1 MGPAYSLTLPPSLT
15 SSLLHPSFNL
25 SILPEEALLLKSIQ
39 IVFPPAFIAF
49 LISPSPHDKSPER
62 LKTHSVLPPKFGLG
76 EVSNFKQLMCGTL
89 YFCPSYQT
97 DNVRAALPSPSPS
110 LSVAT
115 LKSKRDKV
123 PTASHLIEPNTF
135 STHTHTCTRPQDAL
149 LLIKLA
155 MRMSERIISLSQHM
169 TAAVAALLL
178 FQQPG
183 CRVTRNVA
191 APLPTLLSSSLAPL
205 DIFLMFLNIFILM

>member
-1 MGPAYSLTLPPSLT
+1 MHF
-15 SSLLHPSFNL
+15 SSP
-25 SILPEEALLLKSIQ
+25 
-39 IVFPPAFIAF
+39 
-49 LISPSPHDKSPER
+49 PSPHDKSPER
-62 LKTHSVLPPKFGLG
+62 LKTHSVLLPKFGLG

-89 YFCPSYQT
+89 YFCPSYQS
-97 DNVRAALPSPSPS
+97 DKVRAALASPRPS

-115 LKSKRDKV
+115 LKSKRDKTREV
-123 PTASHLIEPNTF
+123 PTASHLIDLNAF
-135 STHTHTCTRPQDAL
+135 STHTHMCTHSQDAL

-183 CRVTRNVA
+183 CRVTRNVV
-191 APLPTLLSSSLAPL
+191 APLPTFLSSSLAPL

>member
-1 MGPAYSLTLPPSLT
+1 M
-15 SSLLHPSFNL
+15 
-25 SILPEEALLLKSIQ
+25 
-39 IVFPPAFIAF
+39 
-49 LISPSPHDKSPER
+49 
-62 LKTHSVLPPKFGLG
+62 
-76 EVSNFKQLMCGTL
+76 SNFKQLMRCTL

-97 DNVRAALPSPSPS
+97 DNVRAASPSTSPS
-110 LSVAT
+110 LSGAT
-115 LKSKRDKV
+115 LKSKRDKTREV
-123 PTASHLIEPNTF
+123 PTASHLIEPNAF
-135 STHTHTCTRPQDAL
+135 STRTHTCTHPQDAL